1 MADVFG
7 QNHKNIYGEKQR
19 MNRKEFMEGL
29 KELLRD
35 LPSGERDEAIQYYND
50 YFDDAG
56 TENEARVI
64 EELGSP
70 EQVAR
75 IIREGMSEG
84 NAQYTEHGYEDT
96 RFSDYQGMST
106 RRQTKEGSG
115 STQTRNQNTNFW
127 KILCIIL
134 LCILLLPIM
143 IPLGLAALAAVAG
156 VIIAVIG
163 VALGAAVVC
172 IALLIAGIAV
182 IAYGIGKL
190 FFVPSAGAALG
201 GIGCLLLAS
210 GILSSLLFVWI
221 AVKLLPPLIRGI
233 VSLIRYPLRK
243 AGIVK

>member
-1 MADVFG
+1 
-7 QNHKNIYGEKQR
+7 
-19 MNRKEFMEGL
+19 MNRKEFMERL

-56 TENEARVI
+56 AENETRVI

-75 IIREGMSEG
+75 TIREGASDG

-96 RFSDYQGMST
+96 RFHDYQGMST
-106 RRQTKEGSG
+106 RRQAEEAPK
-115 STQTRNQNTNFW
+115 STQTQSQNTNFW

-134 LCILLLPIM
+134 LCILLLPLI
-143 IPLGLAALAAVAG
+143 IPLGLAVLAVVLG
-156 VIIAVIG
+156 VIAGIIG
-163 VALGAAVVC
+163 IIMGAAGIC
-172 IALLIAGIAV
+172 IALLIAGVVV

-190 FFVPSAGAALG
+190 FFLPPVGVALG
-201 GIGCLLLAS
+201 GIGCLLLAA
-210 GILSSLLFVWI
+210 GILSLLLFVWA
-221 AVKLLPPLIRGI
+221 AVGLIPLFIRGI
-233 VSLIRYPLRK
+233 VSLVRSPLRK